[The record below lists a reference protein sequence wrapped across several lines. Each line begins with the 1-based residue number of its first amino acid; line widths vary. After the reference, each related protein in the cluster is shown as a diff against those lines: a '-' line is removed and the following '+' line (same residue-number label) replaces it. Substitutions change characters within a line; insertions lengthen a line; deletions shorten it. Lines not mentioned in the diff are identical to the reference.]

1 MREENL
7 RVKSIK
13 IRKYSSY
20 EGEISPAAPNILVRN
35 FKADKI
41 NEKWVTD
48 ITEFRLPSGKIYLS
62 PMIDC
67 FDGAVIS
74 WTISTSPNAALVNGM
89 LEEAI
94 PSLREH
100 DKPIIHTDRGA
111 HYRWPSWIDKMA
123 SNELIRSM
131 PKKSCSP
138 DNAACEGF
146 FGRLKNEF
154 FYGESW
160 NDVSIENFIE
170 QLDEYLVWYNYERI
184 KLSLGGISIIEHRKM
199 MNLVA

>member
-13 IRKYSSY
+13 LRKYSSY
-20 EGEISPAAPNILVRN
+20 EGEISPAAPNILERN

-48 ITEFRLPSGKIYLS
+48 ITELRLPSGKVYLS

-74 WTISTSPNAALVNGM
+74 WTISTFPNAALVNSM

-94 PSLREH
+94 QSLREY
-100 DKPIIHTDRGA
+100 DKPIIHTDRGV
-111 HYRWPSWIDKMA
+111 HYRCP
-123 SNELIRSM
+123 
-131 PKKSCSP
+131 
-138 DNAACEGF
+138 G
-146 FGRLKNEF
+146 
-154 FYGESW
+154 
-160 NDVSIENFIE
+160 
-170 QLDEYLVWYNYERI
+170 
-184 KLSLGGISIIEHRKM
+184 
-199 MNLVA
+199 